1 MPRCPE
7 ASIRQSRAD
16 GIPCRSAATDEV
28 LKVPNYWDYGQ
39 RPTIR
44 STLKRLVKDSEESL
58 DSLVHKPLGRKP
70 ILPPELEEKLVEY
83 ILIMEAKYYGLTR
96 MDVRRMVYQLAS
108 KNNLPNHFKNEVA
121 GRAWLDLFLR
131 RHKEVSVRKPTGT
144 SYARVQGFNRFAVKT
159 FFDILG
165 AELQKRHYPPDRIFN
180 VDETGLTI
188 VQSKIPEV
196 IGKKGKRQIGALTSA
211 ERGSLM
217 TVVCCM
223 SASGIHIPPMMIFPR
238 KNFTDILMKGA
249 PPGAIGKVHPSGW
262 IQNNLFTDWFKHFI
276 EKTHPTE
283 QSPMLLILDGH
294 YSHTRNLDL
303 LELARENHVAII
315 TLPPHT
321 THKMQ
326 PLDKTFMGALKC
338 YYSEEIRKF
347 ILHSDKVVKPYDIA
361 ELFGKAYLRC
371 CTAEIA
377 VNGFRA
383 TGIYPMNPNIF
394 TDADFLAEEQQQ
406 VLNTRFED
414 EQPLPGDTIQAEI
427 PSLADTGIS
436 QVQLQ
441 SLDNPA
447 IPTSST
453 DSSSQLILPSDIRPI
468 LPAKTKTSNRG
479 RKTFKSTV
487 LTSSPYKNDLAV
499 SLQLA
504 ESRGRNRGQRYASR
518 RGRGR
523 GIARNS
529 RGGRGA
535 STSNQRDTVS
545 SSDSTSEDDAPSYG
559 VPENVDTNCIF
570 CDMPYSADKCGEE
583 WIQCQSCTC
592 WAHTECA
599 GPEGEYYICD
609 FCRC

>member
-1 MPRCPE
+1 MPGQCSLRRLDTELFSPIITLHPSAANPIKMPRASVMSPPASKKRKTWDPE
-7 ASIRQSRAD
+7 KMKKAIEAV
-16 GIPCRSAATDEV
+16 RS
-28 LKVPNYWDYGQ
+28 KN
-39 RPTIR
+39 
-44 STLKRLVKDSEESL
+44 
-58 DSLVHKPLGRKP
+58 SLVHKPLGRKP

-96 MDVRRMVYQLAS
+96 MDVRRMAYQLAS
-108 KNNLPNHFKNEVA
+108 KNNLPNHFKNQVA

-131 RHKEVSVRKPTGT
+131 RHKEG
-144 SYARVQGFNRFAVKT
+144 
-159 FFDILG
+159 FDISRTGIADDSCVLH
-165 AELQKRHYPPDRIFN
+165 ERIWYTYTA
-180 VDETGLTI
+180 DDDI
-188 VQSKIPEV
+188 S
-196 IGKKGKRQIGALTSA
+196 
-211 ERGSLM
+211 
-217 TVVCCM
+217 
-223 SASGIHIPPMMIFPR
+223 R

-283 QSPMLLILDGH
+283 QSPMLLILDDH

-427 PSLADTGIS
+427 PSLADTDFRRCNCSLWIILLYQHHQQIP
-436 QVQLQ
+436 QV
-441 SLDNPA
+441 SLFYRQTFD
-447 IPTSST
+447 
-453 DSSSQLILPSDIRPI
+453 QFFLLKLRHPI
-468 LPAKTKTSNRG
+468 GAEKPSNR
-479 RKTFKSTV
+479 
-487 LTSSPYKNDLAV
+487 
-499 SLQLA
+499 
-504 ESRGRNRGQRYASR
+504 
-518 RGRGR
+518 
-523 GIARNS
+523 
-529 RGGRGA
+529 
-535 STSNQRDTVS
+535 
-545 SSDSTSEDDAPSYG
+545 
-559 VPENVDTNCIF
+559 
-570 CDMPYSADKCGEE
+570 
-583 WIQCQSCTC
+583 QC
-592 WAHTECA
+592 
-599 GPEGEYYICD
+599 
-609 FCRC
+609 